1 MKKQELFLIKTVA
14 SKKNTKNKMEQE
26 TLFTASK
33 WDILKIL
40 SSGSKS
46 PLQLAKMSNT
56 SVANISQQLRLLEM
70 AGLVQSKRIS
80 NRDKGQ
86 PRLLYSLVG
95 NHSFLIA
102 STQDFVD
109 KKLLKLSEYNK
120 VILKIWFLDNPKLH
134 YYLEKAFW
142 QIEEFLT
149 EGDALL
155 FDTNNSNDISLLLV
169 SANSGAKKEFK
180 KLSIKSPDGV
190 SKTVLFNVKSRDEF
204 KRNLSTQ
211 KPNFYALYDPSNV
224 LSQKEEGGRE
234 DNLTKLKTREV
245 KR

>member
-1 MKKQELFLIKTVA
+1 
-14 SKKNTKNKMEQE
+14 MEQE

-86 PRLLYSLVG
+86 PRLLYSLAG

-102 STQDFVD
+102 STRDFVD
-109 KKLLKLSEYNK
+109 KKFHKLSEYNK
-120 VILKIWFLDNPKLH
+120 IILKIWFLDNPDLH

-142 QIEEFLT
+142 YAEEHINKI
-149 EGDALL
+149 DALL
-155 FDTNNSNDISLLLV
+155 FDQGKTDEINLLV
-169 SANSGAKKEFK
+169 VSDDTQLKNQLKRTLVKNPA
-180 KLSIKSPDGV
+180 GV
-190 SKTVLFNVKSRDEF
+190 SKIVFFNVKNKSELKKLLGKKTAD
-204 KRNLSTQ
+204 
-211 KPNFYALYDPSNV
+211 FYVLYDPSSIISNNINNE
-224 LSQKEEGGRE
+224 QKEAQSRNKEGAGNTNPENKNMNPNTIRGGVR
-234 DNLTKLKTREV
+234 TK
-245 KR
+245 

>member
-1 MKKQELFLIKTVA
+1 
-14 SKKNTKNKMEQE
+14 MEQE

-46 PLQLAKMSNT
+46 PLQLAKLSNT

-80 NRDKGQ
+80 NREKGQ
-86 PRLLYSLVG
+86 PRLLYSLAG

-109 KKLLKLSEYNK
+109 KKFLQLSEYNK
-120 VILKIWFLDNPKLH
+120 IILKIWFLDNPELH

-142 QIEEFLT
+142 HAEEHINNI
-149 EGDALL
+149 DAILL
-155 FDTNNSNDISLLLV
+155 DTCTSNEINLIIVSDDSKLKKALQKLL
-169 SANSGAKKEFK
+169 
-180 KLSIKSPDGV
+180 IKNPDGV
-190 SKTVLFNVKSRDEF
+190 SRTVFFDVKTKAELSRL
-204 KRNLSTQ
+204 LSKKASELYT
-211 KPNFYALYDPSNV
+211 LYDPSN
-224 LSQKEEGGRE
+224 LTAPLGGGVE
-234 DNLTKLKTREV
+234 DRKIRTKTIRGGNKNE
-245 KR
+245 

>member
-1 MKKQELFLIKTVA
+1 
-14 SKKNTKNKMEQE
+14 MEQE

-46 PLQLAKMSNT
+46 PLQLAKLSNT

-86 PRLLYSLVG
+86 PRLLYSLAG

-109 KKLLKLSEYNK
+109 KKLETDYG
-120 VILKIWFLDNPKLH
+120 
-134 YYLEKAFW
+134 Y
-142 QIEEFLT
+142 
-149 EGDALL
+149 
-155 FDTNNSNDISLLLV
+155 
-169 SANSGAKKEFK
+169 
-180 KLSIKSPDGV
+180 SIIP
-190 SKTVLFNVKSRDEF
+190 SKTIYSRKRHNRFSLCGEISNKSC
-204 KRNLSTQ
+204 
-211 KPNFYALYDPSNV
+211 
-224 LSQKEEGGRE
+224 
-234 DNLTKLKTREV
+234 
-245 KR
+245 

>member
-1 MKKQELFLIKTVA
+1 
-14 SKKNTKNKMEQE
+14 MEQE

-46 PLQLAKMSNT
+46 PLQLAKLSNT

-102 STQDFVD
+102 STRDFVD

-142 QIEEFLT
+142 HIEENLS
-149 EGDALL
+149 ENDALL
-155 FDTNNSNDISLLLV
+155 FETNASDDISLIIV
-169 SANSGAKKEFK
+169 SDNSELKKELKKISIKSPEGVSRTVQFNVKTKTEFK
-180 KLSIKSPDGV
+180 KL
-190 SKTVLFNVKSRDEF
+190 
-204 KRNLSTQ
+204 LSNQT
-211 KPNFYALYDPSNV
+211 PSFYVLYDPSNI
-224 LSQKEEGGRE
+224 QKEENNE
-234 DNLTKLKTREV
+234 DNLTKTKPREV
-245 KR
+245 KK

>member
-1 MKKQELFLIKTVA
+1 
-14 SKKNTKNKMEQE
+14 MEQE

-46 PLQLAKMSNT
+46 PLQLAKLSNT

-102 STQDFVD
+102 SAQDFVD

-120 VILKIWFLDNPKLH
+120 VILKIWFLDNPAIH
-134 YYLEKAFW
+134 YFLEKAFW
-142 QIEEFLT
+142 QIEASMT
-149 EGDALL
+149 EKDSLVY
-155 FDTNNSNDISLLLV
+155 DPTSSDEISLIIISDNPSLKKEFRKMAV
-169 SANSGAKKEFK
+169 KNSEGISKTVTFNVKTFAEFK
-180 KLSIKSPDGV
+180 KLGAAQAK
-190 SKTVLFNVKSRDEF
+190 L
-204 KRNLSTQ
+204 
-211 KPNFYALYDPSNV
+211 YALYDPSNI
-224 LSQKEEGGRE
+224 LNQRRGE
-234 DNLTKLKTREV
+234 DLRDKN
-245 KR
+245 

>member
-1 MKKQELFLIKTVA
+1 
-14 SKKNTKNKMEQE
+14 MEQE

-46 PLQLAKMSNT
+46 PIQLAKMSNT

-109 KKLLKLSEYNK
+109 KKLFRVSEYNK

-142 QIEEFLT
+142 HIEENLR
-149 EGDALL
+149 ENDALL
-155 FDTNNSNDISLLLV
+155 FETGNSNDISLIIISDNPELKRIL
-169 SANSGAKKEFK
+169 KKI
-180 KLSIKSPDGV
+180 SIKSPEGF
-190 SKTVLFNVKSRDEF
+190 SRTVIFNVKAKSEI
-204 KRNLSTQ
+204 KKLPSAW
-211 KPNFYALYDPSNV
+211 YVLYDPSNL
-224 LSQKEEGGRE
+224 LSPKKDDVGENESYQKKIMRGE
-234 DNLTKLKTREV
+234 
-245 KR
+245 

>member
-1 MKKQELFLIKTVA
+1 
-14 SKKNTKNKMEQE
+14 MEQE

-40 SSGSKS
+40 ASGSKS
-46 PLQLAKMSNT
+46 PIQLAKLSNT

-120 VILKIWFLDNPKLH
+120 VILKIWFLDNHQLH

-142 QIEEFLT
+142 GIENKLT
-149 EGDALL
+149 ENDLLL
-155 FDTNNSNDISLLLV
+155 FDTNQSGDISLIIV
-169 SANSGAKKEFK
+169 SDNADLKKELK
-180 KLSIKSPDGV
+180 KTSIKNPEGV
-190 SKTVLFNVKSRDEF
+190 FKTVSFNVKTKAELKKLCEGNWS
-204 KRNLSTQ
+204 NL
-211 KPNFYALYDPSNV
+211 YALYDPSNM
-224 LSQKEEGGRE
+224 LMHSKEDNEKEE
-234 DNLTKLKTREV
+234 LQTKSRRGERTK
-245 KR
+245 

>member
-1 MKKQELFLIKTVA
+1 
-14 SKKNTKNKMEQE
+14 MEQE

-102 STQDFVD
+102 STQNFVD

-142 QIEEFLT
+142 HIEEVLT
-149 EGDALL
+149 ENDALL
-155 FDTNNSNDISLLLV
+155 FETNNSDDISLIIISDNPELKRGL
-169 SANSGAKKEFK
+169 KKI
-180 KLSIKSPDGV
+180 SIKSQEGV
-190 SKTVLFNVKSRDEF
+190 SRIVQLNVKTKNEF
-204 KRNLSTQ
+204 KRILNTQSQNL
-211 KPNFYALYDPSNV
+211 YALYDPSNI
-224 LSQKEEGGRE
+224 LNPQKNDDGK
-234 DNLTKLKTREV
+234 DNLTKNRIE
-245 KR
+245 R

>member
-1 MKKQELFLIKTVA
+1 
-14 SKKNTKNKMEQE
+14 MEQE

-46 PLQLAKMSNT
+46 PFQLAKMSNT

-86 PRLLYSLVG
+86 PRILYSLVG
-95 NHSFLIA
+95 NQSFLIA
-102 STQDFVD
+102 STKDFVD

-142 QIEEFLT
+142 HIEEALT
-149 EGDALL
+149 ENDALL
-155 FDTNNSNDISLLLV
+155 FETNNSDDISLIIISDSPELKRGL
-169 SANSGAKKEFK
+169 K
-180 KLSIKSPDGV
+180 KLSIKSPEGA
-190 SKTVLFNVKSRDEF
+190 SKTILFNVKAKSEL
-204 KRNLSTQ
+204 KRLPSAC
-211 KPNFYALYDPSNV
+211 YVLYDPSSLV
-224 LSQKEEGGRE
+224 TSQKSEESE
-234 DNLTKLKTREV
+234 DEEKGLIKIKSREV

>member
-1 MKKQELFLIKTVA
+1 
-14 SKKNTKNKMEQE
+14 MEQE

-46 PLQLAKMSNT
+46 PLQLAKLSNT

-86 PRLLYSLVG
+86 PRLLYSLAG

-109 KKLLKLSEYNK
+109 KKFLKISEYNK

-142 QIEEFLT
+142 HIEEHINKI
-149 EGDALL
+149 DAILL
-155 FDTNNSNDISLLLV
+155 DLRHSNEINLLIISDDLEL
-169 SANSGAKKEFK
+169 KKELK
-180 KLSIKSPDGV
+180 KILIKNPEGV
-190 SKTVLFNVKSRDEF
+190 SKTVFFNVKTKSEF
-204 KRNLSTQ
+204 KKLLSNKTSE
-211 KPNFYALYDPSNV
+211 FYVLYDPSNLITPQGEGV
-224 LSQKEEGGRE
+224 KE
-234 DNLTKLKTREV
+234 DKSTKKP
-245 KR
+245 